1 VIPKSGN
8 RLSEK
13 IMRKRNRKHMKT
25 ALALVLLAL
34 AATPAAAQLSSA
46 SYAPTRLKSQATVSS
61 DIVRI
66 GDLVENA
73 GAVANTP
80 IFRAPDLGQT
90 GAVPVRAVLDAVRPH
105 GLVGVDARGLNEIAV
120 THASRTIPADA
131 MEQRIMAALTSR
143 YAIGKPENLKVS
155 FDQVVRPIELSL
167 ASAAE
172 PTLARLSYEKV
183 GGRFDVT
190 FELAGQRAQWRYT
203 GTAIET
209 IEAAVVTRQRARGD
223 LIKQSDI
230 SLERR
235 PKSEFSAEPPASAAD
250 IVGLAAR
257 GNLRAGQGLRNS
269 DLMKPELVK
278 KNEMVLLHY
287 EVPGIVLTM
296 RGQALESGTEGDLVN
311 VLNIQSKRTIQGV
324 ITGAG
329 RITIQGPAT
338 ARLAT
343 AAANE

>member
-1 VIPKSGN
+1 
-8 RLSEK
+8 
-13 IMRKRNRKHMKT
+13 MKT
-25 ALALVLLAL
+25 ALSFFLLAL
-34 AATPAAAQLSSA
+34 AATPTAAQLSSA
-46 SYAPTRLKSQATVSS
+46 SYAPARLKSQATVSS

-105 GLVGVDARGLNEIAV
+105 GLVGVDAGGLSEIAV
-120 THASRTIPADA
+120 THASRTISAEIT
-131 MEQRIMAALTSR
+131 EQRIVAALTAR
-143 YAIGKPENLKVS
+143 YAIGKSENLKVS

-172 PTLARLSYEKV
+172 PTLARMSYEKS

-190 FELAGQRAQWRYT
+190 FELPGQRAHWRYT
-203 GTAIET
+203 GTAFET
-209 IEAAVVTRQRARGD
+209 VEAAVVTRPLARGD
-223 LIKQSDI
+223 LVKQNDI
-230 SLERR
+230 AMERR

-250 IVGLAAR
+250 IVGRAAR
-257 GNLRAGQGLRNS
+257 GSVRAGQGLRAS

-278 KNEMVLLHY
+278 KNEMVVLHY

-324 ITGAG
+324 VTGP
-329 RITIQGPAT
+329 RRVTILGPAT

-343 AAANE
+343 ASNTE